1 MAGTN
6 QPMTVKQIAE
16 SLGVVKED
24 VAIALS
30 RMYLRCPQLQREK
43 VSSGKFEYIFVT
55 EVLLNTR

>member
-1 MAGTN
+1 
-6 QPMTVKQIAE
+6 MTVKQIAE
-16 SLGVVKED
+16 ILGVVKED

-43 VSSGKFEYIFVT
+43 VSGKFEYIFVT

>member
-1 MAGTN
+1 
-6 QPMTVKQIAE
+6 MTVKQIAE